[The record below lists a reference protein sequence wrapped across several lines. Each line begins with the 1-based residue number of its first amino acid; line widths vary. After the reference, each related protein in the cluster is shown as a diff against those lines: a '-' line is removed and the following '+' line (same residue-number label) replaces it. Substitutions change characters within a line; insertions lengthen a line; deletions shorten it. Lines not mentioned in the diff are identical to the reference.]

1 MHSNSLYETIEHIH
15 IAFVHPVLD
24 SLSVFTFLAPS
35 SNFTS
40 LGLLGLLT
48 WIMQKVLCV
57 IQLGMGLVI
66 HEKFHMDVD
75 DHVVRHYPILL
86 LEQAHMFLPI
96 TVAHVWLE
104 TGTEVC

>member
-1 MHSNSLYETIEHIH
+1 MEK
-15 IAFVHPVLD
+15 
-24 SLSVFTFLAPS
+24 LSTYTLHCIRILLVRFTFLAPS
-35 SNFTS
+35 SNSTS

-48 WIMQKVLCV
+48 WITQKVLHV

-66 HEKFHMDVD
+66 HEKFDVD
-75 DHVVRHYPILL
+75 VDGHIVRHYPILL
-86 LEQAHMFLPI
+86 LEQAHMLLPI